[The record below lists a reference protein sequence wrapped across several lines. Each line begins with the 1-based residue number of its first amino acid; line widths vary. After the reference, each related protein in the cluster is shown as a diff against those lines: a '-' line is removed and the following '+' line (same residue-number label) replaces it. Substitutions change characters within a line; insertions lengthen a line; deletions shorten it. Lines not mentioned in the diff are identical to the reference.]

1 MDVQV
6 TICGHCWG
14 DLDRKVGRMEHL
26 GLNLLLAGDCD
37 NVRIHD
43 VAFDDILIH
52 FSLQHFIL
60 LCRIGLGDF
69 APKTRNGRIA
79 AILMIPTL
87 VAAAGEVL
95 AGIGLALVEHRQ
107 KEVYQNQLKTG
118 LTEDFLEQMDKDGD
132 GKVSREEYILYMLM
146 EMGAVSQHEIDE
158 LCKQFRR
165 LDVARTGYIDKM
177 DLLLMQKLRDRKEA
191 SPPAV

>member
-1 MDVQV
+1 
-6 TICGHCWG
+6 
-14 DLDRKVGRMEHL
+14 
-26 GLNLLLAGDCD
+26 
-37 NVRIHD
+37 
-43 VAFDDILIH
+43 
-52 FSLQHFIL
+52 
-60 LCRIGLGDF
+60 
-69 APKTRNGRIA
+69 
-79 AILMIPTL
+79 MIPTL

-177 DLLLMQKLRDRKEA
+177 DLLLMQKLRNRKEA
-191 SPPAV
+191 SPPTV